1 MKISTVISAFIL
13 IGLSFTANAI
23 KTYST
28 SNPEDIMVYSSVK
41 SDGSRTIGSQY
52 TYIKTFNVALSNV
65 SDDNIDLSELC
76 LKAYTIDNE
85 EFSIDSADDALTQGI
100 LVSGKQVKGIA
111 VFSSDNP
118 DILKSALVT
127 ISKHC

>member
-1 MKISTVISAFIL
+1 
-13 IGLSFTANAI
+13 
-23 KTYST
+23 
-28 SNPEDIMVYSSVK
+28 MVYSSVK

>member
-13 IGLSFTANAI
+13 TGLSFTANAI
-23 KTYST
+23 KIYST

-41 SDGSRTIGSQY
+41 SDGSRTIGTQY

-65 SDDNIDLSELC
+65 SDDNIDLSKLC

-85 EFSIDSADDALTQGI
+85 EFNIDSADDVLSNGI
-100 LVSGKQVKGIA
+100 LASGKKVKGIA

-118 DILKSALVT
+118 NILKSALVT
-127 ISKHC
+127 ISKQC